1 MSAHQSSLYRE
12 TLTFLQI
19 KRKTANG
26 LFPLSLPTL
35 IFPHCSFSP
44 PATAPATKQASTTIT
59 TPSGQAQALLTA
71 QKPRVVPKV
80 GFGHSLLP
88 LPTPHSSSRLCC
100 YRHLSSC
107 LAWLWDHLNLIGG
120 TSWTAIWA
128 NSLQFLQTDAAGVSM
143 KICLIVWTRR
153 MLCENARQPNI
164 IL

>member
-1 MSAHQSSLYRE
+1 MSAHQTSLYRE

-19 KRKTANG
+19 KRKIANG
-26 LFPLSLPTL
+26 IFPLSLPTL
-35 IFPHCSFSP
+35 IFPHYSFSP
-44 PATAPATKQASTTIT
+44 PATVPAMKQASTRIT
-59 TPSGQAQALLTA
+59 LPSIEAQALLTA

-80 GFGHSLLP
+80 GFGHSL

-120 TSWTAIWA
+120 TSWTAIRT
-128 NSLQFLQTDAAGVSM
+128 NSLQLLQTDAAGVSM

-153 MLCENARQPNI
+153 MLCENAR
-164 IL
+164 

>member
-1 MSAHQSSLYRE
+1 MSAHQPSLYRE
-12 TLTFLQI
+12 TLTLLQI
-19 KRKTANG
+19 KRKTAIG

-35 IFPHCSFSP
+35 IFPPTLLSHHKDQHQLWS
-44 PATAPATKQASTTIT
+44 KQALGSL
-59 TPSGQAQALLTA
+59 PLPRRQAQALLTA

-80 GFGHSLLP
+80 GFGHSL

-128 NSLQFLQTDAAGVSM
+128 NSLQFLQTSAAGVSM